1 MKSLKK
7 FFALCLTLALVLSL
21 AACGKKEEG
30 PSAPDDPAVE
40 TTDVPNASTA
50 HFKIAALK
58 GPTAMGL
65 VRLMRDNDE
74 MTSALLNSSK
84 PYEGEVG
91 NFYTFTL
98 AGSADEVTPAL
109 IKGEIDMACVPANLA
124 AVLYNKTEGAV
135 QVLAVNTLGVLY
147 IVENGESVQ
156 SLADLKGK
164 TVVAAGKG
172 STPEYALR
180 YLLSE
185 NGIDPDADVTLDW
198 KSEHSECVAALAS
211 GQASIALLPQPFVT
225 VAQSKLEGLRMALDL
240 TAEWDKL
247 DNGSALIT
255 GVIVARSDFVEAH
268 PAAVGSFLE
277 LSRKHSNDLVCG
289 YARTSSAY
297 PARARLARRMADAGA
312 CLAALS
318 LAPKDVMCRLR
329 VYPLAAVSQL
339 SACIGLGRR
348 AEFEFESLV
357 RLMWMGLRL
366 LELPVDPRPPAD
378 GVSHYQPVRDT
389 LRIAGMSA
397 KLFIIMLT
405 RLPAVLISRSTGW
418 SPAPGLGSEH
428 PQAHPSRSPSDDRSR
443 T

>member
-7 FFALCLTLALVLSL
+7 FFALCLTLALVFSL
-21 AACGKKEEG
+21 TACGKKEEG

-135 QVLAVNTLGVLY
+135 EVLAVNTLGVLY

-185 NGIDPDADVTLDW
+185 NGIDPDAD
-198 KSEHSECVAALAS
+198 LAS

-225 VAQSKLEGLRMALDL
+225 VAQSKLEGLRMALNL
-240 TAEWDKL
+240 TEEWDKL

-268 PAAVGSFLE
+268 PAAVGSFLTA
-277 LSRKHSNDLVCG
+277 
-289 YARTSSAY
+289 YAASVDWVNANT
-297 PARARLARRMADAGA
+297 ADA
-312 CLAALS
+312 AALIGEYGIV
-318 LAPKDVMCRLR
+318 D
-329 VYPLAAVSQL
+329 AAVAEKAL
-339 SACIGLGRR
+339 PYCNIVCITG
-348 AEFEFESLV
+348 AE
-357 RLMWMGLRL
+357 L
-366 LELPVDPRPPAD
+366 LEKLPGYLSVLYNADPA
-378 GVSHYQPVRDT
+378 
-389 LRIAGMSA
+389 
-397 KLFIIMLT
+397 
-405 RLPAVLISRSTGW
+405 AVGGAMPDNSFYF
-418 SPAPGLGSEH
+418 A
-428 PQAHPSRSPSDDRSR
+428 
-443 T
+443 

>member
-1 MKSLKK
+1 MPAEPAAYRPVIVIPVYNHPATVEDVVRRLLSTGTPVL
-7 FFALCLTLALVLSL
+7 LVDDASDPP
-21 AACGKKEEG
+21 AQEACERCR
-30 PSAPDDPAVE
+30 
-40 TTDVPNASTA
+40 
-50 HFKIAALK
+50 
-58 GPTAMGL
+58 AMGADL
-65 VRLMRDNDE
+65 VRR
-74 MTSALLNSSK
+74 
-84 PYEGEVG
+84 
-91 NFYTFTL
+91 
-98 AGSADEVTPAL
+98 
-109 IKGEIDMACVPANLA
+109 
-124 AVLYNKTEGAV
+124 
-135 QVLAVNTLGVLY
+135 
-147 IVENGESVQ
+147 Q
-156 SLADLKGK
+156 S
-164 TVVAAGKG
+164 
-172 STPEYALR
+172 
-180 YLLSE
+180 
-185 NGIDPDADVTLDW
+185 
-198 KSEHSECVAALAS
+198 
-211 GQASIALLPQPFVT
+211 
-225 VAQSKLEGLRMALDL
+225 
-240 TAEWDKL
+240 
-247 DNGSALIT
+247 T
-255 GVIVARSDFVEAH
+255 GGRHD

-277 LSRKHSNDLVCG
+277 LSRKHPNDLVCG

-366 LELPVDPRPPAD
+366 RELPVDPRPPAD